1 MDNKP
6 IVLLAGAGSSG
17 PGWSIGKACSVAFAR
32 KGYHVLAIDSALSA
46 AQETAEL
53 VRAEGGSCDALQC
66 DVADEDAVK
75 ALGAAVL
82 QAHGR
87 IDVLFDNV
95 GIGKVGGPLDV
106 STQDWDQIHA
116 VNVKSLLFLSRA
128 FLPSMMEAKQG
139 VILATSSIAAQRWLG
154 FPHLAYAVS
163 KAALIQF
170 MKYLALQYAPHG
182 IRAVT
187 LVPGLMDTPRIAKT
201 VAASYDAKDLGEMK
215 RQRDAQVPLGF
226 MGNAWDVAH
235 AAVFLASD
243 EARYI
248 TGTELV
254 IDGGITAKVN

>member
-1 MDNKP
+1 MAKP
-6 IVLLAGAGSSG
+6 VILLAGAGSSG
-17 PGWSIGKACSVAFAR
+17 PGWSIGKACAVAFAR
-32 KGYHVLAIDSALSA
+32 KGYHVCAVDSVLAA
-46 AQETAEL
+46 AEETARL
-53 VRAEGGSCDALQC
+53 IWAEGGSCEVLQC
-66 DVADEDAVK
+66 NVADEEAVER
-75 ALGAAVL
+75 LGTAVL
-82 QAHGR
+82 KKHGR

-95 GIGKVGGPLDV
+95 GIGKLGGPLEV
-106 STQDWDQIHA
+106 SSQDWDLIHA
-116 VNVKSLLFLSRA
+116 VNVKSLLYLSRA
-128 FLPSMMEAKQG
+128 FLPSMVDAGRG
-139 VILATSSIAAQRWLG
+139 VVLATSSIAAQRWLG

-170 MKYLALQYAPHG
+170 MKYIAMQYASNG

-187 LVPGLMDTPRIAKT
+187 LVPGLMDTPRIALT
-201 VAASYDAKDLGEMK
+201 VAAAYGTKDLDEMK
-215 RQRDAQVPLGF
+215 RQRDAQVPLGY

>member
-1 MDNKP
+1 MDRKR
-6 IVLLAGAGSSG
+6 IVLIAGAGSSG

-32 KGYHVLAIDSALSA
+32 RGYHVVAVDSVLAA
-46 AQETAEL
+46 AEETAGII
-53 VRAEGGSCDALQC
+53 RSEGGTCDPMPC
-66 DVADEDAVK
+66 DVADEAAVA
-75 ALGAAVL
+75 ALGDAVL
-82 QAHGR
+82 QAHGG

-95 GIGKVGGPLDV
+95 GIGKVAGPLEVDP
-106 STQDWDQIHA
+106 QEWDRIQA
-116 VNVKSLLFLSRA
+116 VNVKSLLYLSRA
-128 FLPSMMEAKQG
+128 FLPSMVEARRG
-139 VILATSSIAAQRWLG
+139 VILATSSIAGQRWLG

-163 KAALIQF
+163 KAALIHF

-201 VAASYDAKDLGEMK
+201 VAASYDARDLDEMR
-215 RQRDAQVPLGF
+215 RQRDAQVPLGH

-248 TGTELV
+248 TATELV
-254 IDGGITAKVN
+254 IDGGITAKVT